1 MKEECLEIGI
11 IQAFVDGELSLNESA
26 VVSGHTATCGSCALL
41 LAEAEE
47 ENAIVFA
54 ALDRELETLVPTQ
67 RLWARISDSIEVEN
81 EKHSIWNRVYAFLT
95 TQMASPSFAAATL
108 LVVFGVSA
116 VVFTLNSGMG
126 SLADVANSVPVAVE
140 SGGTV
145 ATIVTPPSVQ
155 VPAPLQEVS
164 NNVPQGEQIR
174 PITVGK
180 SNHSPEEL
188 RRIVRGDRK
197 QVNES
202 PQPQFLN
209 YQYVPGEESYV
220 RTIGELE
227 QNSGGASTLKA
238 SGQVAFQR
246 DLAVVDDSIKRMR
259 DFVRKNPRNQ
269 SARQVLYAS
278 YQDKIDLL
286 NSAAQRDELMATIR

>member
-1 MKEECLEIGI
+1 MKEECVEIGT
-11 IQAFVDGELSLNESA
+11 IQAFVDGELSPRESA
-26 VVSGHTATCGSCALL
+26 VVSGHAAACDSCALL

-47 ENAIVFA
+47 ENSIVFA

-81 EKHSIWNRVYAFLT
+81 EKHSIWNRIYAFLT

-116 VVFTLNSGMG
+116 VVFTLNSGLG
-126 SLADVANSVPVAVE
+126 SSADVANSVPVVAE

-145 ATIVTPPSVQ
+145 ATIVTPP
-155 VPAPLQEVS
+155 APQITAPVGTAS
-164 NNVPQGEQIR
+164 NDDPQGTPIR

-180 SNHSPEEL
+180 STHSPEEL
-188 RRIVRGDRK
+188 RRIVGGNRR
-197 QVNES
+197 QNQT
-202 PQPQFLN
+202 PQPQYLN
-209 YQYVPGEESYV
+209 YQYLPGEESYV

>member
-1 MKEECLEIGI
+1 MKEECLEIGT
-11 IQAFVDGELSLNESA
+11 IQAFVDGELSPNESA
-26 VVSGHTATCGSCALL
+26 VASGHMAACDNCALL
-41 LAEAEE
+41 LSEAEE
-47 ENAIVFA
+47 ENAMVFA

-81 EKHSIWNRVYAFLT
+81 EKRSVWNRVYAFLT
-95 TQMASPSFAAATL
+95 TQMASPSFAAAAL
-108 LVVFGVSA
+108 LVFFGVSA

-126 SLADVANSVPVAVE
+126 SLAEVANSVPVVSE

-145 ATIVTPPSVQ
+145 ATIVTPPVPQ
-155 VPAPLQEVS
+155 VSAQAETVS
-164 NNVPQGEQIR
+164 NNGPSSDPVR

-188 RRIVRGDRK
+188 RRIVGSNRK
-197 QVNES
+197 QIEA
-202 PQPQFLN
+202 PQPQYLN

>member
-1 MKEECLEIGI
+1 MKEECLEIGT
-11 IQAFVDGELSLNESA
+11 IQAFVDGELSPNESA
-26 VVSGHTATCGSCALL
+26 VVSGHSAACDSCALL

-47 ENAIVFA
+47 ENALVFA
-54 ALDRELETLVPTQ
+54 ALDRELESLVPTQ

-95 TQMASPSFAAATL
+95 TQMASPSFAAAAL
-108 LVVFGVSA
+108 LIVFGVSA
-116 VVFTLNSGMG
+116 VVFTLDSGIG
-126 SLADVANSVPVAVE
+126 SLAEVANSVPVVSE

-145 ATIVTPPSVQ
+145 ATIVTPS
-155 VPAPLQEVS
+155 
-164 NNVPQGEQIR
+164 VPQLTAPAETVSSNDSRREPIR

-188 RRIVRGDRK
+188 RRIVGGGRK
-197 QVNES
+197 QIET
-202 PQPQFLN
+202 PQPQYLN
-209 YQYVPGEESYV
+209 YQYLPGEESYV

-227 QNSGGASTLKA
+227 QNSGGGSTLKA

-269 SARQVLYAS
+269 SAKQVLYAS

-286 NSAAQRDELMATIR
+286 NSAVQRDELMATIR